1 MKIYTKTGDK
11 GNTSLISGERV
22 SKGAQ
27 IINLVGCLD
36 ELNSQIGWLVVVLP
50 DKSDSKVFLQIRDF
64 VVKIQSILF
73 DIGADVAKNHHDNVV
88 DLTGFTSDMELL
100 IDEMEENLP
109 GLKNFILPGGSE
121 KSARIHICRS
131 FTRNV
136 ERSFVQSIQTY
147 ENPSVLIFL
156 NRLSDFFFVFA
167 RFANYIDGFSDII
180 WRKTF

>member
-22 SKGAQ
+22 SKGTQ

-36 ELNSQIGWLVVVLP
+36 ELNSQIGWLVVILP
-50 DKSDSKVFLQIRDF
+50 EKSDSKVFLQVRDF
-64 VVKIQSILF
+64 IIKVQSILF
-73 DIGADVAKNHHDNVV
+73 DIGADVAKNKNDNLF
-88 DLTGFTSDMELL
+88 DLTGLVSDMEIF
-100 IDEMEENLP
+100 IDEMERTLP

-121 KSARIHICRS
+121 KSARIHLCRS
-131 FTRNV
+131 FTRKV
-136 ERSFVQSIQTY
+136 ERSFVQSIETY
-147 ENPSVLIFL
+147 ENPSVLVFL

-167 RFANYIDGFSDII
+167 RFANHIDGFSDII